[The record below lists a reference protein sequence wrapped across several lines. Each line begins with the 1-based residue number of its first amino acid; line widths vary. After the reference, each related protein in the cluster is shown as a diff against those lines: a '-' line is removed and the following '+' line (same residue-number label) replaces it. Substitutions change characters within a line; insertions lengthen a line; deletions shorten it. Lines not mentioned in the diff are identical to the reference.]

1 MSQKPK
7 YSVSERKF
15 FLRVFDVLVVIFSVF
30 VFANSF
36 NLHYFKSL
44 DSNLMLWFIT
54 LGVYIL
60 FFGQVFELHNLKVSS
75 SRYLSIRSI
84 GLTALLVTVFYIFTP
99 IISPELPENR
109 LQIFYLFL
117 LVFIP
122 MTLWRFLY
130 ISFVTLP
137 KYHKYILIIGNK
149 SKITDLVQ
157 LIKDKVSDNKIVG
170 YISDGEIDDLNDS
183 LLLDYKTIDIKNV
196 VDKYSITDIVV
207 ARSEISANESI
218 HKQLIYLFEDGIPI
232 IGARKYIEKITA
244 HFPDLNFD
252 DAFYDYLNFSKS
264 HESNLYLVTIR
275 AFDIFISLIGI
286 LFFSIIL
293 PFVLLGNLIGNRGSL
308 FYFQERVGKKGENF
322 NILKLRT
329 MVQNAE
335 RDGAVWA
342 EKNDSRITTFGKFLR
357 KSRFDEIPQFI
368 NILRGEMSL
377 IGPRPERPEFV
388 TELEEKIPYYAI
400 RHVVK
405 PGLTGWAQVMYPY
418 ASTLEEQKVKL
429 RYDLFYIKER
439 GLFLDF
445 KILIKTI
452 STVLFFRGN

>member
-7 YSVSERKF
+7 FSVSERKL
-15 FLRVFDVLVVIFSVF
+15 FLRIFDVLVVIFSIF
-30 VFANSF
+30 IFENSF
-36 NLHYFKSL
+36 KLHYFKSL
-44 DSNLMLWFIT
+44 DSNLISWFIT
-54 LGVYIL
+54 LSLYIL

-84 GLTALLVTVFYIFTP
+84 GLTALLVTIFYIFTP

-109 LQIFYLFL
+109 LQILYLFL
-117 LVFIP
+117 LVFVP

-130 ISFVTLP
+130 ISFVKLP
-137 KYHKYILIIGNK
+137 KYHKYILIIGDKN
-149 SKITDLVQ
+149 KITDLVQ
-157 LIKDKVSDNKIVG
+157 IINDRASDNKIVG
-170 YISDGEIDDLNDS
+170 YISEAPINSLNNS
-183 LLLDYKTIDIKNV
+183 LLFDFNAVDIKSI

-207 ARSEISANESI
+207 ANSDISNNPFI

-244 HFPDLNFD
+244 HFPDLNFN

-275 AFDIFISLIGI
+275 IFDILISLVGM

-293 PFVLLGNLIGNRGSL
+293 PFVIIGNFIGNKGSL
-308 FYFQERVGKKGENF
+308 FYFQERVGKKGEIF
-322 NILKLRT
+322 NIIKLRT

-335 RDGAVWA
+335 TQGAVWA
-342 EKNDSRITTFGKFLR
+342 SKNDSRITTFGKFLR
-357 KSRFDEIPQFI
+357 KTRFDEIPQFI

-388 TELEEKIPYYAI
+388 SKLEEKIPYYAI

-418 ASTLEEQKVKL
+418 ASSLEEQKVKL